1 MLQGHVKGSGVTGA
15 PNCSVAVQ
23 QLAISALC
31 VRLSAEQYVRLGSY
45 VLSSTDI
52 GGLWFLKAYPKIYTF
67 RIGKIASAEG
77 F

>member
-1 MLQGHVKGSGVTGA
+1 MLQGHVKGSKITGA
-15 PNCSVAVQ
+15 PNCSVSVQ
-23 QLAISALC
+23 QLVITALC
-31 VRLSAEQYVRLGSY
+31 VRLLAEQYARPGSY
-45 VLSSTDI
+45 VFSSVDI

>member
-52 GGLWFLKAYPKIYTF
+52 GGL
-67 RIGKIASAEG
+67 
-77 F
+77 